1 MTFYF
6 LKDGAG
12 GSGGDWAPTIWEP
25 PAGSAEFVHEDK
37 SPMVLPTNEAEEG
50 KGKGKAKR
58 EGSGEEKTTELA
70 TAEIGEV
77 GRRGSG
83 VKPPK
88 KRRLS
93 SRELMKQNQTSSTE
107 VTATTGEAKI

>member
-1 MTFYF
+1 MTFFF

-37 SPMVLPTNEAEEG
+37 SPMVLPTNEAEG
-50 KGKGKAKR
+50 KGKGKAKS